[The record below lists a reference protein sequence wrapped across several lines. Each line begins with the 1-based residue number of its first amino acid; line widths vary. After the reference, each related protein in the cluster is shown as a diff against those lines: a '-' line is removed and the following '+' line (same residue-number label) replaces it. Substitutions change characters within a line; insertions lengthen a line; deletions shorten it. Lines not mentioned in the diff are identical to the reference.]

1 MKCAALR
8 HAVLALPAAV
18 ALTAC
23 GGSAPAAES
32 AAALPSTAAPATAPP
47 STAAPAAAPAP
58 LTCRQQFD
66 AWKKAIVPAQTRFNT
81 AIDAFSATSAITS
94 AQAHALESASQAEED
109 SPLPVCADPK
119 GYWQQSM
126 AQFVAVGTVASP
138 GGAVAEGATLPLI
151 HKAETDL
158 NLLSAELLK
167 TIGESPF

>member
-1 MKCAALR
+1 MKYAALR
-8 HAVLALPAAV
+8 FAVLALPVAV

-32 AAALPSTAAPATAPP
+32 AAVPPSTAAAAVAPP

-58 LTCRQQFD
+58 LTCKQQFD
-66 AWKKAIVPAQTRFNT
+66 AWEKAIVPTQTRFNT
-81 AIDAFSATSAITS
+81 AMDAFSPTTALTS

-119 GYWQQSM
+119 GYWQRSM

-138 GGAVAEGATLPLI
+138 GGALAEGATLPLI

-158 NLLSAELLK
+158 NLLNAELLK
-167 TIGESPF
+167 TIGERPF